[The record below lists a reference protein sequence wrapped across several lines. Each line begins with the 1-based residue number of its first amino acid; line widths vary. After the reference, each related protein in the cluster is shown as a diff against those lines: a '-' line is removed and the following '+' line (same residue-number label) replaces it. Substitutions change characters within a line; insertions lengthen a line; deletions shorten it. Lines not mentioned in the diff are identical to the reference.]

1 MNCFFCILIKLL
13 LLNYC
18 ITTEEKNNDH
28 CTEDGNC
35 EQEHHNILNTDSH
48 YMKDTLGNYESIE
61 NANNED
67 ETPGHQ
73 AWHFDRK
80 QLD

>member
-18 ITTEEKNNDH
+18 ITTEENSNDH

-35 EQEHHNILNTDSH
+35 KQKHHNILNTDSH
-48 YMKDTLGNYESIE
+48 YLKDTLGNYESIE
-61 NANNED
+61 NTNNED

-80 QLD
+80 QLV